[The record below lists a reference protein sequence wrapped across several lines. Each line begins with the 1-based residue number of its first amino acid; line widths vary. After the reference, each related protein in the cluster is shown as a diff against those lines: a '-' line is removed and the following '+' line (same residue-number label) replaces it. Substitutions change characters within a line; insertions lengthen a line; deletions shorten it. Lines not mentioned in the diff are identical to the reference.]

1 MMMFISQNVTN
12 GGRLCGAL
20 WRIRR
25 NFLSTSSSVS
35 SDKKLSSFPFVT
47 SFWASRLNALG
58 IKRPTDTQIAVL
70 SALAASK
77 KHCLIQGETGSG
89 KTLAYLLPI
98 VEALKSRIDA
108 LESEKQLYPVA
119 LIVVPS
125 QELVAQVVA
134 TAQKLLPTEW
144 NNMVRGCHGNV
155 GLPKNMNCGI
165 VVATPRAVLDTVHVA
180 HRSKNLLYVV
190 LDEADALLSG
200 ALRSETIQGVLTPF
214 KMVMPEERPLH
225 IFCAATFPNRGK
237 DSVAAFLDKYYPEG
251 ECQRIT
257 TVQSHKHLRTVHQ
270 SFLQLD
276 AALPLTSFEV
286 QQQARLVDKVKKIAT
301 ELRIN
306 KGDGESESESNLEA
320 EVNTSTEDTDSILIA
335 SKARTNEDKHLAA
348 QADEERYLLKVDSIR
363 RDAVLESLFAPANLF
378 GFKVKEGDVIERG
391 EKARIDGEGG
401 SSHRRFRSRSSSLLT
416 SLVDEP
422 PKTDAKKSSGRGS
435 ERLIKESAT
444 ALITAETIT
453 NLVIANKS
461 WPDDQILTNGD
472 IKDDAETSL
481 SSSLLE
487 HSNISTT
494 GALDHDDQVPP
505 APTPRILPFQ
515 PLSQSRPKF
524 SEAEC
529 DLIPTTL
536 IFMNSSAGAYSL
548 KRFLADRLPTV
559 RVSDIHSDVPDAAR
573 RARLSDFVSGRIRIL
588 VSTNLAARGLDTVNV
603 VHVIQAEFS
612 SDVVGHIHRVGR
624 TARAGRA
631 GIVTNLIVRRDMDL
645 VRALVDAKDGG
656 LSHLFSKDRSFK
668 RQIKRSSLTSA
679 QDEVVMAVLEDEEQ
693 KLKSKLV

>member
-1 MMMFISQNVTN
+1 MFISSQNAS
-12 GGRLCGAL
+12 GGRLWSAL
-20 WRIRR
+20 GRIRR
-25 NFLSTSSSVS
+25 NFLSTSTSQSS
-35 SDKKLSSFPFVT
+35 LSSFPHVT
-47 SFWASRLNALG
+47 SYWASRLNALG
-58 IKRPTDTQIAVL
+58 IKRPTDTQLAVL

-98 VEALKSRIDA
+98 AEALKCRIEA
-108 LESEKQLYPVA
+108 LESDKQLFPVA
-119 LIVVPS
+119 LIVVPT

-134 TAQKLLPTEW
+134 TTQKLLPSEW

-165 VVATPRAVLDTVHVA
+165 AVATPRAVIDTVHVA
-180 HRSKNLLYVV
+180 HRSKDLLYVV

-214 KMVMPEERPLH
+214 KMVMPAERPLH

-237 DSVAAFLDKYYPEG
+237 DSVLAFLDKYYPEG
-251 ECQRIT
+251 ECHRVM
-257 TVQSHKHLRTVHQ
+257 TVQSHKHLRAVHQ

-286 QQQARLVDKVKKIAT
+286 LQRERLADKVKKIAT
-301 ELRIN
+301 ELRLN
-306 KGDGESESESNLEA
+306 KGE
-320 EVNTSTEDTDSILIA
+320 EVRIEEVTTDQSSSLDIDSVLIA
-335 SKARTNEDKHLAA
+335 STARTSEDKHLAA
-348 QADEERYLLKVDSIR
+348 QADEERYLSKVDSLR
-363 RDAVLESLFAPANLF
+363 RDAVLESLFTPARLF
-378 GFKVKEGDVIERG
+378 GVEINEDSDLMKRENKSIN
-391 EKARIDGEGG
+391 DGEGG
-401 SSHRRFRSRSSSLLT
+401 SARRRIRSRSSSLLT

-422 PKTDAKKSSGRGS
+422 PKTEAKKSAGRGS
-435 ERLIKESAT
+435 ERLIKESST
-444 ALITAETIT
+444 SLITAEMIT
-453 NLVIANKS
+453 NHVIKNRA
-461 WPDDQILTNGD
+461 WPVDQ
-472 IKDDAETSL
+472 
-481 SSSLLE
+481 E
-487 HSNISTT
+487 HKAKIVSHNSEKEDEKASIPS
-494 GALDHDDQVPP
+494 DFESDEVPHAP
-505 APTPRILPFQ
+505 APRILPFQ
-515 PLSQSRPKF
+515 PLSHSRPKF

-536 IFMNSSAGAYSL
+536 IFMNSSAGAYAL
-548 KRFLADRLPTV
+548 KRFLADRLPSV
-559 RVSDIHSDVPDAAR
+559 RISDIHSDVPDAAR

-603 VHVIQAEFS
+603 VHVIQAEFA

-645 VRALVDAKDGG
+645 VRALVDAKEGG
-656 LSHLFSKDRSFK
+656 LSHLFSKDRSLK
-668 RQIKRSSLTSA
+668 RQMKKLSLTSA